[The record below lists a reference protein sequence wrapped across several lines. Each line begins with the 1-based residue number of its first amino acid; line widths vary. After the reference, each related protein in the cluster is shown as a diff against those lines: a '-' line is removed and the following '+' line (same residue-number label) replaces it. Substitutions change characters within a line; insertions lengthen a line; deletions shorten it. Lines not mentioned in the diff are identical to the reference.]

1 MGLPAILLKWDRN
14 ISRDFETFVLFLICT
29 RIRVYSPLRAIENSD
44 TVRTSRENQEY
55 VTIRCVR
62 VSIVVL
68 YRDCPSFSF
77 LIGLLSLEFH
87 IIFPN

>member
-1 MGLPAILLKWDRN
+1 MGLRAILLKWDRN
-14 ISRDFETFVLFLICT
+14 ISRDFETFVLFLILELVIILHSVQLKI
-29 RIRVYSPLRAIENSD
+29 RILLGLAEK
-44 TVRTSRENQEY
+44 TKEY

-87 IIFPN
+87 IIFLN